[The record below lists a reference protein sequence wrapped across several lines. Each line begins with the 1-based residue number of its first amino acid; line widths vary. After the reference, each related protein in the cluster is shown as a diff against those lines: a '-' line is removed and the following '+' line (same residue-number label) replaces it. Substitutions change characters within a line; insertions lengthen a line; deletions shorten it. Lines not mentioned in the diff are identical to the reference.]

1 MPTEKRLVVRID
13 PELLEAVKAKAKAVD
28 LTVSQVVRRYLR
40 KWISETSLEIERE
53 DVPEV
58 DIE

>member
-40 KWISETSLEIERE
+40 KWISETPREIERE
-53 DVPEV
+53 DVPEA

>member
-40 KWISETSLEIERE
+40 KWISETPPELERE
-53 DVPEV
+53 VVPEV

>member
-40 KWISETSLEIERE
+40 KWISETSLETERE
-53 DVPEV
+53 DAPEV